1 MKKLLPL
8 LFFISLLATAC
19 KVEPITA
26 TGVEDVKL
34 GNVDPLKG
42 TVSLDLGLKLKN
54 PNKVSVTVYTID
66 LDVSINGAPL
76 GHIALADKVKIEKD
90 TEQVYRVKANAK
102 LTDIIAGI
110 PKILAAIS
118 KKQSK
123 VEVKGSIRAGVG
135 IFKHTFPI
143 DLKQEQV
150 QTGKQ

>member
-8 LFFISLLATAC
+8 LFFIAIFATAC

-26 TGVEDVKL
+26 TSIEDVKL
-34 GNVDPLKG
+34 GSVDPLKG
-42 TVSLDLGLKLKN
+42 TVTMDLGLKLKN
-54 PNKVSVTVYTID
+54 PNGVAVTVHGID
-66 LDVSINGAPL
+66 LDVTINGAPL

-123 VEVKGSIRAGVG
+123 VEVKGSIKVGVG
-135 IFKHTFPI
+135 IIKHTFPLE
-143 DLKQEQV
+143 LKQDKV
-150 QTGKQ
+150 ATGKQ